1 MKKHL
6 LRKILLNVVMG
17 GVLLLPNLLATGVE
31 AADFKYKIDDG
42 AEQTWDGSAN
52 LLIYTGNKLEV
63 WGEGAVSSNYISCG
77 YNVGYGTIDGK
88 TVIFRSGEVAR
99 VHGGYSWYGGATGN
113 RVTISGGS
121 VEYVYGAFNYGCIAT
136 GNTVTISG
144 GSVEY
149 VYGGFST
156 YGVATENTVTVSGGL
171 VNYVYGGFCNNSD
184 GRTDNNIVNIN
195 GGTVTDEVYGGYSN
209 GGAVTGNKVIVSGG
223 DLSNAE
229 VYGYNGDASSH
240 SNNTLQ
246 IENSVTIKEIHNFEN
261 ISFVLPTITENKTL
275 LNLINAFSVTGENVS
290 VNLGDN
296 DISTLNT
303 YDVTLADNVSGAFDV
318 TYYDKNNNAT
328 GYAEKFNLASAG
340 AMKIGEGAEMH
351 VVSDLTTD
359 AGELLGKQSWLFVDS
374 GKNLTFV
381 GGNLKKN
388 IAGTGT
394 AEFNGTVSVADG
406 VNLGMATNNVNGTL
420 DVAGHIAAS
429 NINFK
434 SGSTLKVDGTKI
446 TNTAAVTEI
455 ISATVE
461 SGAKLYVSNAVKDT
475 TYKILRTLAGS
486 GLNVQSWTD
495 DSTMGDGFR
504 ASYGLLVDTDN
515 IVNNGSEFSIRF
527 KEDPLAISNLDIRN
541 IVTNLPAES
550 KAKEWLDAVS
560 VNQSGTD
567 ALKNSINTMANVS
580 QLANVQ
586 NGALTVS
593 NLSMDSAFDHM
604 SVFSRPVSYTS
615 SGRVNLR
622 NISTDSKNYNIDT
635 IPIGKAKDIQPING
649 TKENSQA
656 SAEYTINRYNNRS
669 TQRQNTRMYHEDEDK
684 TVWATYIHSKQE
696 IKDMKTGRLK
706 QDSTVKQNG
715 VAAGA
720 DLWKSDKGFGGIAVT
735 YADGDVESVQKAST
749 VKNDIDHYGANIYHR
764 QDIGKFSVQIDA
776 GYGKSKNDIK
786 METTGAENITLKP
799 KTEAYSAGLKLEE
812 QIEVSSK
819 TNIVPYLGVRYT
831 YMETKQTD
839 SNIDLTYG
847 ETKQDMC
854 SVPAGLSLR
863 HTMPFSDGFK
873 IITTLEG
880 GYIFNVGDR
889 KGTQKLL
896 YGDVTDTI
904 SYNIVDKGQ
913 YFLKGAIQAVGENMA
928 MEFGYHYTK
937 SDKVKDNKWYVNAN
951 FDF

>member
-1 MKKHL
+1 DNYNYTDIGIADMDAATQSHTD
-6 LRKILLNVVMG
+6 LNINLNGHTLNKTSSVMTVNTGAKTLNLDG
-17 GVLLLPNLLATGVE
+17 GNTEGGTDLNFNVETG
-31 AADFKYKIDDG
+31 G
-42 AEQTWDGSAN
+42 QLN
-52 LLIYTGNKLEV
+52 
-63 WGEGAVSSNYISCG
+63 IS
-77 YNVGYGTIDGK
+77 GK
-88 TVIFRSGEVAR
+88 T
-99 VHGGYSWYGGATGN
+99 
-113 RVTISGGS
+113 
-121 VEYVYGAFNYGCIAT
+121 
-136 GNTVTISG
+136 
-144 GSVEY
+144 
-149 VYGGFST
+149 
-156 YGVATENTVTVSGGL
+156 
-171 VNYVYGGFCNNSD
+171 
-184 GRTDNNIVNIN
+184 
-195 GGTVTDEVYGGYSN
+195 
-209 GGAVTGNKVIVSGG
+209 
-223 DLSNAE
+223 
-229 VYGYNGDASSH
+229 
-240 SNNTLQ
+240 
-246 IENSVTIKEIHNFEN
+246 
-261 ISFVLPTITENKTL
+261 
-275 LNLINAFSVTGENVS
+275 
-290 VNLGDN
+290 
-296 DISTLNT
+296 
-303 YDVTLADNVSGAFDV
+303 
-318 TYYDKNNNAT
+318 
-328 GYAEKFNLASAG
+328 
-340 AMKIGEGAEMH
+340 
-351 VVSDLTTD
+351 
-359 AGELLGKQSWLFVDS
+359 
-374 GKNLTFV
+374 
-381 GGNLKKN
+381 NLKGN
-388 IAGTGT
+388 IAGDGT
-394 AEFNGTVSVADG
+394 TEFNGEIVIADG
-406 VNLGMATNNVNGTL
+406 VHLGTATNNVNGTL
-420 DVAGHIAAS
+420 DVAGNITAS

-434 SGSTLKVDGTKI
+434 SGSILKVDGTKI
-446 TNTAAVTEI
+446 QYTAA
-455 ISATVE
+455 ISNLTSASVE
-461 SGAKLYVSNAVKDT
+461 NGSKLYVRNAEINKE
-475 TYKILRTLAGS
+475 YKILKGS
-486 GLNVQSWTD
+486 NLDVRSWT
-495 DSTMGDGFR
+495 TEETATGIN
-504 ASYGLLVDTDN
+504 ASYGLKIDSV
-515 IVNNGSEFSIRF
+515 VNNGSEFNIKF
-527 KEDPLAISNLDIRN
+527 TNDIQEINNSDMGN
-541 IVTNLPAES
+541 IIVDLHGGS
-550 KAKEWLDAVS
+550 KIKEWLDAVS

-567 ALKNSINTMANVS
+567 ALKNTINTMANVS

-656 SAEYTINRYNNRS
+656 GAEYTINRYNNRS
-669 TQRQNTRMYHEDEDK
+669 TKKNNTRMYHEDEDK

-764 QDIGKFSVQIDA
+764 HDIGKFSVQIDA

-904 SYNIVDKGQ
+904 SYNLVDKGQ